1 MNTFEKDL
9 QNRIGPELM
18 THLLSDA
25 VPVLE
30 YTGFKFLEVKN
41 GYCRAL
47 LPLNSSSSN
56 QHGTHQA
63 LLLGLAGD
71 YTGGLALASL
81 IRNEPIMGVHEI
93 TRESGMSLWLI
104 SSEMRYIMPSTE
116 DVYIS
121 AVIESSLEEN
131 LCRRYHNGQTI
142 LKELEVRFENARGER
157 AAEGKFRYYL
167 KKRTS
172 LNLNTAGKKSS
183 TMFEHILKTSAK
195 LIAQM
200 RAYEMNKDTPLFID
214 ELSGKAAGK
223 QGKVIGERFLSLMP
237 EIQNMVA
244 ARTASADDAIRRL
257 APDLKQL
264 VILGAGLDFRAIRLE
279 GSLKNCRIFELDLPE
294 MIIEKEKIIQ
304 EWLIETD
311 SKITRIPCNLITDNL
326 TEKLIQFGYDP
337 AEPVF
342 FIYEGCSMYFTGDE
356 NAKLLEEIA
365 GLLEFSADGHLWMDT
380 VSEAVIS
387 SKNLPPGVTCF
398 LSRIAKMGEPFIY
411 GVDDQLH
418 VFADCDMV
426 IEEIQSTKDY
436 ISNCDGEVYEM
447 YSFFLLKHK
456 KNIHQHFVGEFESE
470 LNTDHGISEN
480 QNIFA
485 K

>member
-1 MNTFEKDL
+1 MKLFEIDH

-18 THLLSDA
+18 TNLLSDA

-30 YTGFKFLEVKN
+30 YTGFKFIEVKN
-41 GYCRAL
+41 GYCRAM

-63 LLLGLAGD
+63 LLLALAGD

-81 IRNEPIMGVHEI
+81 IRCEPIMGVHEI

-121 AVIESSLEEN
+121 AETDSTIEDN
-131 LCRRYHNGQTI
+131 LCKRYHNGQTI
-142 LKELEVRFENARGER
+142 LKELEVEFANSRGEKV
-157 AAEGKFRYYL
+157 AEGKFRYYL

-172 LNLNTAGKKSS
+172 LNLNTANKKSS

-200 RAYEMNKDTPLFID
+200 RAYEMNKDVPLFID
-214 ELSGKAAGK
+214 EHSAKAAGK
-223 QGKVIGERFLSLMP
+223 QGKVIGERFLLLMP

-244 ARTASADDAIRRL
+244 ARTASADKVITRL
-257 APDLKQL
+257 AADMKQL
-264 VILGAGLDFRAIRLE
+264 VILGAGLDFRAVRLYD
-279 GSLKNCRIFELDLPE
+279 SLKNCRVFELDLPE

-304 EWLIETD
+304 EWSIEAGNKV
-311 SKITRIPCNLITDNL
+311 SRIPCNLITDNL
-326 TEKLIQFGYDP
+326 TEKLIQNGYNP
-337 AEPVF
+337 AEPAL
-342 FIYEGCSMYFTGDE
+342 FIYEGCSMYFSAEE
-356 NAKLLEEIA
+356 NANLLEEISS
-365 GLLEFSADGHLWMDT
+365 LLEYSTDGYLWMDT
-380 VSEAVIS
+380 VSEAVVNS
-387 SKNLPPGVTCF
+387 ENLPASVAGF

-411 GVDDQLH
+411 GVDDQMKI
-418 VFADCDMV
+418 FADCDMV
-426 IEEIQSTKDY
+426 IEEIQSTKDF
-436 ISNCDGEVYEM
+436 ISNCDNELYDM

-456 KNIHQHFVGEFESE
+456 SNLKQYQVAEFE
-470 LNTDHGISEN
+470 TDFTSVHGISEN
-480 QNIFA
+480 KIFS
-485 K
+485 